1 MFSDFDTSTRQIL
14 TGNLLVVACC
24 IFYLAWWLIAFHPTH
39 AIKGLRSGWL
49 LVPAFIF
56 GIWAVV
62 EIIMGCDSGED
73 VHGLLPGAGIGV
85 AAIIIYVILFAGT
98 LYFLKRQVTTELF
111 LIVGWAA
118 LMFLELSMLYGY
130 GHCSMTAA
138 IVLMVI
144 TVIAA
149 AVSIVCYILYYN
161 LDAVTGYIDGM
172 IPLLLAGI
180 MMLVVTGY
188 IAAAHHG

>member
-1 MFSDFDTSTRQIL
+1 MFANLDSQTKQIL
-14 TGNLLVVACC
+14 SGNIWLIICFV
-24 IFYLAWWLIAFHPTH
+24 FYLAWWLIAFHPTH
-39 AIKGLRSGWL
+39 AIKGMRSGWL
-49 LVPAFIF
+49 LIPAFIF
-56 GIWAVV
+56 GLWSVV
-62 EIIMGCDSGED
+62 EIIMGCDSGEE

-85 AAIIIYVILFAGT
+85 AAVILYVVLFAAT

-118 LMFLELSMLYGY
+118 LLFLELSMLYGY

-138 IVLMVI
+138 VVFMVI

-149 AVSIVCYILYYN
+149 AVSIYCYILYYN

-180 MMLVVTGY
+180 MMLVVTGFVV
-188 IAAAHHG
+188 ATHHA